1 MSHNDTRYYAVGS
14 IAGKEK
20 HMNRNLDLLRSR
32 DIGELEKKGY
42 ELAYEASTEGM
53 VLLENNG
60 VLPLAPGKAALFGY
74 GARHTMVRGIGSG
87 DITLRYETSVEQGL
101 INAGFTITTRR
112 WLDRFDTLY
121 QDYRIR
127 LRQEL
132 NEESAKTGI
141 DELHLYYARDHI
153 LPIDAVVTAD
163 DLPEECGEEA
173 AAIYVLTRKEGEGID
188 NRFAK
193 GEYLP
198 KDSELEALRL
208 LRDHFGKLILLLN
221 IGSAIDMQEIL
232 KIGPD
237 AVLLMYQGSAEIGN
251 AAAAVLTGAV
261 TPSGKLPDSWA
272 LDYFDLPNSAEFGIN
287 DGSIGDELYK
297 EGLYIGYRYFDSFRK
312 KPLYPFGYG
321 LSYTSFSYQ
330 LIDLTAEGSEVRA
343 DVLITNTGSYNGKA
357 VCQLYVSLPA
367 KRLDQPVKQLAG
379 YEKTSLLTPG
389 ASEMLTVSFRMEDM
403 ASFSPDRS
411 AYLLE
416 EGSYLIWIGDC
427 SSIHAVSGSVG
438 SQQGTDLVGYVTL
451 ERETVLRE
459 TRHLFKPSRQLS
471 VMASSAVKP
480 DSYKDLS
487 GCRHITISPEDLP
500 AFRKVSYSREPVDLS
515 ILYPDAPQDLTL
527 EDVREGRCT
536 LEELVSTFSDEELI
550 HLVVGEFYR
559 HPRYKM
565 SSVSTHV
572 TGACGET
579 TNYFLSERA
588 AKDGRPYRKIPFTIM
603 ADGPAGLRLV
613 PHFQADQEGR
623 VRMID
628 PVVNY
633 ENGDFSPDP
642 GYAGPGEGYE
652 DFYQYVTGLPIG
664 VQLAST
670 WNKELLYALG
680 DQAGAEMERYGVDT
694 LLAPGINLHRNPLC
708 GRNFEYY
715 AEDPVLTALTAV
727 AFIQGVEHHPG
738 KQTCIKHFAASNQES
753 GRYSHNAV
761 VDERTM
767 RDLYLKAFELV
778 IKYADPGTV
787 MTALNCVNGHHAT
800 NHVELAT
807 YVLRDEWGYEG
818 MVMTDWNTSS
828 LQRGASTIGCV
839 NAGDDLIMPGSDLDY
854 NRLRQALGIEVP
866 GTEDLN
872 VPTSRGYDDCGKLTR
887 AALMRNG
894 VRVLK
899 YILRSQV

>member
-1 MSHNDTRYYAVGS
+1 MNLTDAQTSHRRKGVF
-14 IAGKEK
+14 IVK
-20 HMNRNLDLLRSR
+20 RNLDLLRSK

-53 VLLENNG
+53 VLLENNH
-60 VLPLAPGKAALFGY
+60 VLPLVPGKVALFGY

-101 INAGFTITTRR
+101 IHAGFTITTSS
-112 WLDRFDTLY
+112 WLDQFDNLY
-121 QDYRIR
+121 QDYRTR
-127 LRQEL
+127 LRREL

-163 DLPEECGEEA
+163 DLPEERGENA
-173 AAIYVLTRKEGEGID
+173 TAIYVLTRKEGEGID
-188 NRFAK
+188 NRYAK

-198 KDSELEALRL
+198 KDSELEALKL
-208 LRDHFGKLILLLN
+208 LRAHFGKLILLLN
-221 IGSAIDMQEIL
+221 IGSSIDMQEIL

-251 AAAAVLTGAV
+251 AAASVLTGAV
-261 TPSGKLPDSWA
+261 NPSGKLPDSWA

-287 DGSIGDELYK
+287 DGNIEDELYK
-297 EGLYIGYRYFDSFRK
+297 EGLYIGYRYFDSFQK

-321 LSYTSFSYQ
+321 LSYTTFSYQ
-330 LIDLTAEGSEVRA
+330 LTSLTANGSEVQA
-343 DVLITNTGSYNGKA
+343 GVLVTNTGSCAGKA

-367 KRLDQPVKQLAG
+367 RRLDQPLKQLAG
-379 YEKTSLLTPG
+379 YEKTSLLAPG
-389 ASEMLTVSFRMEDM
+389 SSETLTISFHMEDL
-403 ASFSPDRS
+403 ASFSTEKS

-416 EGSYLIWIGDC
+416 DGIYLIWIGDC
-427 SSIHAVSGSVG
+427 SSTQAVSGSVQ
-438 SQQGTDLVGYVTL
+438 SQQGSFVAGYVTL
-451 ERETVLRE
+451 ENETVLRE
-459 TRHLFKPSRQLS
+459 TRHLFTSSQPLTTMS
-471 VMASSAVKP
+471 SSAMKP
-480 DSYKDLS
+480 ATDSDLS
-487 GCRHITISPEDLP
+487 QCLHITIPPEDLP
-500 AFRKVSYSREPVDLS
+500 SLSKISYTDQPEDLR
-515 ILYPDAPQDLTL
+515 LRHPDAPKGLTL
-527 EDVREGRCT
+527 DDVKNGHCT

-550 HLVVGEFYR
+550 HMVVGEFYR

-579 TNYFLSERA
+579 TNYFLPERA
-588 AKDGRPYRKIPFTIM
+588 AKDGRPDRKIPLTIM

-613 PHFQADQEGR
+613 PHFQADQDGR
-623 VRMID
+623 VQMID

-652 DFYQYVTGLPIG
+652 DYYQYVTGLPIG

-670 WNKELLYALG
+670 WNKQLLYALG
-680 DQAGAEMERYGVDT
+680 DQVGSEMDRYGVDT

-715 AEDPVLTALTAV
+715 AEDPVLSALTAI

-753 GRYSHNAV
+753 GRYSYNTV
-761 VDERTM
+761 IDERTM

-778 IKYADPGTV
+778 IKYANPGTL
-787 MTALNCVNGHHAT
+787 MTALNCVNGQHAT

-807 YVLRDEWGYEG
+807 YVLRDEWGYDG
-818 MVMTDWNTSS
+818 LVMTDWNTAS

-839 NAGDDLIMPGSDLDY
+839 NAGNDLIMPGSDLDY
-854 NRLRQALGIEVP
+854 NRLRQALGTLVP
-866 GTEDLN
+866 GAEDLN
-872 VPTSRGYDDCGKLTR
+872 VPTSRGYDNCGKLTR
-887 AALMRNG
+887 AALMRNA
-894 VRVLK
+894 VRVLR
-899 YILRSQV
+899 YILRCQV